1 MSEQGIP
8 RNSGPANGPGHV
20 GPAHAHHENAGPAHH
35 EHENIGPAHHAHEN
49 VGPAHHHMHENVG
62 PVGMKPETKGTVD
75 RQYYELLEQLQVIDF
90 ALVELNLYLD
100 THPDDLKRIEQ
111 YNRLAQERIPL
122 VRKFQELY
130 GPLMHFGHAYSKFPF
145 EWPEAPWPWQV

>member
-1 MSEQGIP
+1 MSEQGNP
-8 RNSGPANGPGHV
+8 RNGGPANQPGHV
-20 GPAHAHHENAGPAHH
+20 GAAHIHSENAAPVHM
-35 EHENIGPAHHAHEN
+35 NEN
-49 VGPAHHHMHENVG
+49 VGPA
-62 PVGMKPETKGTVD
+62 GMKPETKGAID

-130 GPLMHFGHAYSKFPF
+130 GPLMNFGHAYSKFPF
-145 EWPEAPWPWQV
+145 EWPETPWPWQV

>member
-62 PVGMKPETKGTVD
+62 PAGMKPETKGTVD

-145 EWPEAPWPWQV
+145 EWPESPWPWQV